1 VKPGKTR
8 VPAAQNYAW
17 QRGFKM
23 TQTAAGTQTILQGRP
38 VKEANAA
45 SFGVKYPTFIVVA
58 LVLMF
63 VALIYVGSHIRMTKT
78 EYDIAS
84 ALNTK
89 ENLLEEQK
97 RLKLELAMLK
107 APQRIEDI
115 AINKLQ
121 MSYPSAEQVIVLKQ
135 ARK

>member
-1 VKPGKTR
+1 M
-8 VPAAQNYAW
+8 AQ
-17 QRGFKM
+17 
-23 TQTAAGTQTILQGRP
+23 TAGTQAIPQGRP
-38 VKEANAA
+38 VKEAAAA

-63 VALIYVGSHIRMTKT
+63 VALIYVGSHIRMTKM
-78 EYDIAS
+78 EYDIAA
-84 ALNTK
+84 ALNAK

-115 AINKLQ
+115 ARNKLQ
-121 MSYPSAEQVIVLKQ
+121 MSYPEAQQVIVLKQ
-135 ARK
+135 TGK